1 MNMVVGAEVT
11 VGFICS
17 LRTYLW
23 VPLGARCNAECWRS
37 VNKISIFPE
46 PRSGEWGVEGFVPGW
61 VGEGKDLNM
70 KTERGAVAHGK
81 DGGVGG
87 LLVSVPASLMQWE
100 PLKGFK
106 F

>member
-1 MNMVVGAEVT
+1 M
-11 VGFICS
+11 
-17 LRTYLW
+17 
-23 VPLGARCNAECWRS
+23 
-37 VNKISIFPE
+37 
-46 PRSGEWGVEGFVPGW
+46 EGFVPGW